1 MKLFKIGDVAK
12 MFRVSTGTLRHY
24 EQLGLLI
31 PESVDPETGYR
42 LYSARQF
49 EVLNTICY
57 LRALDMPLP
66 KIAQFLANRDTSV
79 IEERLLEHK
88 REIARRR
95 RELALIER
103 KLDNRL
109 QGLFDAQTGALGVI
123 REKTF
128 PPCRVISIS
137 ERLEINGFLDMEA
150 PIRRLD
156 EALTEP
162 AVFLGKVGVGISAQN
177 LCAGNFSGYDCV
189 FLLLDKEDGESPAAV
204 ECPAQRCVFTRFKGS
219 HESAPAQY
227 ARLMEHID
235 RSGLEPAG
243 GSREITLIDYGFT
256 NDTEKFVTEI
266 RIPVRERSGD
276 EEQNT

>member
-12 MFRVSTGTLRHY
+12 MFRVSAGTLRHY
-24 EQLGLLI
+24 EQMGLLI

-128 PPCRVISIS
+128 PPCRVVSIT

-162 AVFLGKVGVGISAQN
+162 AVFLGKVGVGISVQN
-177 LCAGNFSGYDCV
+177 LCEGNFSGYDCV
-189 FLLLDKEDGESPAAV
+189 FLLLDEEDGENPAAV

-227 ARLMEHID
+227 ERLMEYMNAC
-235 RSGLEPAG
+235 GLEPAG

-256 NDTEKFVTEI
+256 SDTEKFVTEI
-266 RIPVRERSGD
+266 RIPVRERGGN
-276 EEQNT
+276 ET

>member
-12 MFRVSTGTLRHY
+12 MFRVSAGTLRHY
-24 EQLGLLI
+24 ERLGLLI

-66 KIAQFLANRDTSV
+66 QIAQFLANRDTAV
-79 IEERLLEHK
+79 IEEKLLEHK
-88 REIARRR
+88 REIARRQ

-109 QGLFDAQTGALGVI
+109 RGLRDAQTGELGAI
-123 REKTF
+123 AEKNF
-128 PPCRVISIS
+128 PPCRIVTVT
-137 ERLEINGFLDMEA
+137 ERLEIKGFLDMEA

-156 EALTEP
+156 ESLTEP

-177 LCAGNFSGYDCV
+177 LRAGNFSGYDCV
-189 FLLLDKEDGESPAAV
+189 FLLLDEEDGANPAAE
-204 ECPAQRCVFTRFKGS
+204 ECPAQRCVFTRFRGS

-227 ARLMEHID
+227 KGLMEHLE

-243 GSREITLIDYGFT
+243 CSREITLIDYGFT
-256 NDTEKFVTEI
+256 NDAEKFVTEI
-266 RIPVRERSGD
+266 RIPVRERRT
-276 EEQNT
+276 Q